1 MLELYLQDKDVEV
14 EDLKTRID
22 VVCLDN
28 KQEKENQNK
37 RVDEL
42 KQEIKNTNQKVI
54 EAKRHAG
61 ELQATLVSPS
71 DFKCKQEELHTKSEE
86 ITRLKAEIRRLN
98 DSLYNMKNEK
108 LDMVKKMSVLED
120 VQTHSTKNNEET
132 NKLRAE
138 ISRKE
143 KTIQTLRMNVEEL
156 KTEREM
162 YLEQSRTVSEK
173 FKQTKIDLER
183 KEKVVYEWKSK
194 YDNLLEKSSLELTDV
209 DMYQKQAEK
218 LNDKIKKQKAELDR
232 KDTTLEVLKSKLK
245 VTEDGSKDFEHDIKE
260 KQ

>member
-1 MLELYLQDKDVEV
+1 
-14 EDLKTRID
+14 
-22 VVCLDN
+22 
-28 KQEKENQNK
+28 
-37 RVDEL
+37 
-42 KQEIKNTNQKVI
+42 
-54 EAKRHAG
+54 
-61 ELQATLVSPS
+61 
-71 DFKCKQEELHTKSEE
+71 
-86 ITRLKAEIRRLN
+86 
-98 DSLYNMKNEK
+98 MKNEK
-108 LDMVKKMSVLED
+108 LDMVKKMSVMED

-132 NKLRAE
+132 NKLRGE
-138 ISRKE
+138 ILRKE

-260 KQ
+260 KQYSLTRDLNELNKKSEMYLKKLRKSEISNTSLKTIVLSI

>member
-42 KQEIKNTNQKVI
+42 KQEIKNTNQKVN

-71 DFKCKQEELHTKSEE
+71 DFKSKQEELLSKSEE

-98 DSLYNMKNEK
+98 DSL
-108 LDMVKKMSVLED
+108 
-120 VQTHSTKNNEET
+120 
-132 NKLRAE
+132 
-138 ISRKE
+138 
-143 KTIQTLRMNVEEL
+143 
-156 KTEREM
+156 
-162 YLEQSRTVSEK
+162 
-173 FKQTKIDLER
+173 
-183 KEKVVYEWKSK
+183 
-194 YDNLLEKSSLELTDV
+194 
-209 DMYQKQAEK
+209 
-218 LNDKIKKQKAELDR
+218 
-232 KDTTLEVLKSKLK
+232 
-245 VTEDGSKDFEHDIKE
+245 
-260 KQ
+260 